1 MEMKTAAKAGL
12 ALSALAVAGF
22 IWAKFG
28 ADRGGQE
35 TKTSGTKQ
43 ADVATVTDGVLSYC
57 GETIRIGARTQ
68 EATYAGQSSSG
79 GIRVS
84 MKERGTREADSASLT
99 IFTASPLSKSCL
111 DEAVKSPIGVAL
123 SCDPPDA
130 PGWSDWSKRS
140 WEVLT
145 ERPEYGIVVLE
156 GDQAGWLA
164 GGFRFIAAPSLLNRI
179 GEFPFQGKCFSEP
192 GVGSGAERCLV
203 NFRKGRLGVGYN
215 YLTDSIR
222 PWREVDELVRSTLEG
237 KPSTRL
243 CPYEA
248 QRSQVPLS

>member
-1 MEMKTAAKAGL
+1 MGMKVAAKAGL

-22 IWAKFG
+22 IWGKFG
-28 ADRGGQE
+28 SDRGGRE
-35 TKTSGTKQ
+35 ARMSAMKQ
-43 ADVATVTDGVLSYC
+43 TDVATVSDGVLSYC
-57 GETIRIGARTQ
+57 GETIGIAARNQ
-68 EATYAGQSSSG
+68 ETTDARHSRSG
-79 GIRVS
+79 GLSVS
-84 MKERGTREADSASLT
+84 VKPRGTREPDSVVLT
-99 IFTASPLSKSCL
+99 IFTVSPLSRSCL

-123 SCDPPDA
+123 ICDPPDA

-140 WEVLT
+140 WEVRT

-164 GGFRFIAAPSLLNRI
+164 GGFRFIAAPSLLYRI

-192 GVGSGAERCLV
+192 GVGSGAKRCLV
-203 NFRKGRLGVGYN
+203 NFRKGRLGVGYS
-215 YLTDSIR
+215 YLTESIR

-248 QRSQVPLS
+248 QRSQVPRS